1 MAATNQI
8 CTYCTKKG
16 FNKSIGMVCTLTQE
30 KPNVIN
36 TCPDYELDVQL
47 KKREDLREA
56 EQGEKKLMKDT
67 GGLAEYGI
75 KDPVI
80 AGILLTAFFGT
91 MLYFQLN
98 MQVIAVYIFIACFIG
113 FSGGIIIL
121 INGIVKKRKA
131 KRLKNTFND
140 TLDIDLNP

>member
-8 CTYCTKKG
+8 CMYCAKKG
-16 FNKSIGMVCTLTQE
+16 FNNNIGLVCTLTQK
-30 KPNVIN
+30 KPNVSN
-36 TCPDYELDVQL
+36 ACPYYELDVQL

-56 EQGEKKLMKDT
+56 EQGEKKIMKET

-80 AGILLTAFFGT
+80 AGILITAFFGI

-98 MQVIAVYIFIACFIG
+98 IQVIAVYIFIACLIG
-113 FSGGIIIL
+113 FSGGIIII

-140 TLDIDLNP
+140 NTYMDLNP

>member
-8 CTYCTKKG
+8 CTYCTKNG

-56 EQGEKKLMKDT
+56 ELGEKKLMKET

-75 KDPVI
+75 NNPVI
-80 AGILLTAFFGT
+80 AGILLTAFFG
-91 MLYFQLN
+91 LALFFQLL
-98 MQVIAVYIFIACFIG
+98 MHFIVIYVFVACFIG
-113 FSGGIIIL
+113 FLGGLVVL

-131 KRLKNTFND
+131 KQMKNTFND